1 MVALSCSDVS
11 KTQGRRQGRKPGFSS
26 TTAVLSVTLVA
37 LLAAIPLVFF
47 VGRPTAET
55 NTPMSAEA
63 PLNSPAEAPEPGTP
77 APVEVHDLPE
87 LVESSTG
94 SQASFYRL
102 SDGYRTGS
110 ASERFARPAL
120 SLVKLYI
127 AEYVLDHGTLGEKYQ
142 AIEMISAS
150 DDRTANEL
158 YEKYPESIEEV
169 AEEYQLASTRGEPMW
184 GYSVTSTYDAVTFI
198 AQLMEEDRTHPI
210 LVAMAEASPIAS
222 DGYGQDFGTAGLPGV
237 IGTKWGWSDRRDLHS
252 SVSFGENFV
261 VAAAVTGTASKLTE
275 LAEFQLTDEVVQA
288 IDMADQD

>member
-1 MVALSCSDVS
+1 
-11 KTQGRRQGRKPGFSS
+11 
-26 TTAVLSVTLVA
+26 
-37 LLAAIPLVFF
+37 
-47 VGRPTAET
+47 
-55 NTPMSAEA
+55 MSAETVLGSSTIA
-63 PLNSPAEAPEPGTP
+63 SPPNTP
-77 APVEVHDLPE
+77 APVKVHDLPE

-94 SQASFYRL
+94 HQASFYRL

-127 AEYVLDHGTLGEKYQ
+127 AEYVLENGTPSEKYQ

-150 DDRTANEL
+150 DDRAANEL
-158 YEKYPESIEEV
+158 YAKYPESIEEV
-169 AEEYQLASTRGEPMW
+169 AQEYQLASTRGEPMW

-198 AQLMEEDRTHPI
+198 AQLVAKDMTHPI

-222 DGYGQDFGTAGLPGV
+222 DGYGQDFGTSVLSGV
-237 IGTKWGWSDRRDLHS
+237 IGTKWGWSDSRDLHS

-275 LAEFQLTDEVVQA
+275 LAEFQLTDEVEKA
-288 IDMADQD
+288 IDMAESD